1 MTKYDLKNK
10 LRLQLSDDM
19 REFAILNNLTEQDI
33 IKIRDDNLIPQPH
46 LGYLTALLKDKN
58 FEFYKEDKWLT
69 TELKNLK
76 IICLNGFKT

>member
-19 REFAILNNLTEQDI
+19 REFAIINNLTEQDV

-46 LGYLTALLKDKN
+46 LGFLTALLKDKN
-58 FEFYKEDKWLT
+58 FEFYERNL
-69 TELKNLK
+69 LK
-76 IICLNGFKT
+76 

>member
-19 REFAILNNLTEQDI
+19 REFAIINNLTEQDV

-46 LGYLTALLKDKN
+46 LDFLTALLKDKN
-58 FEFYKEDKWLT
+58 FEFYKEDK
-69 TELKNLK
+69 
-76 IICLNGFKT
+76 

>member
-19 REFAILNNLTEQDI
+19 REFAILNNLTEQDV

-46 LGYLTALLKDKN
+46 LGYLTSLLKDKN
-58 FEFYKEDKWLT
+58 FEFYKEEK
-69 TELKNLK
+69 
-76 IICLNGFKT
+76 

>member
-33 IKIRDDNLIPQPH
+33 IKSIDLNYSPDHLILDQKI
-46 LGYLTALLKDKN
+46 LMLTKILLV
-58 FEFYKEDKWLT
+58 
-69 TELKNLK
+69 
-76 IICLNGFKT
+76 

>member
-1 MTKYDLKNK
+1 MIWKWSIKVDICIYYNKLMTKYDLKNK

-19 REFAILNNLTEQDI
+19 REFAIVNNLTEQDV

-58 FEFYKEDKWLT
+58 FEFYKEDK
-69 TELKNLK
+69 
-76 IICLNGFKT
+76 